1 MYSDKV
7 CLSCY
12 LHYVSLDLLDLWSL
26 WNNLAAR
33 QSYSRRTHPKQKL
46 LPHHKYRPKYIWLNY
61 YFSAE
66 GVMGLRR
73 TRLLIWWWGGLAV
86 WATLSAELLT
96 VFWSPPEPP
105 LKMEHVVKENTTG
118 SLRFELEK
126 GWNFWIM
133 ISNYLAPAAL
143 AKQKT
148 HCSPPRPDPLR
159 LWFVFLFRTEVASS
173 WELHSEVTCAPAM
186 WWEKREDYDRKNV
199 FAVSWNITNTV
210 KCHSE
215 WENRAVLIRLL
226 KAGPL
231 WLWLRWKGVS

>member
-7 CLSCY
+7 CLRCY
-12 LHYVSLDLLDLWSL
+12 LHYVSADLLILWSL
-26 WNNLAAR
+26 WKNLAAR
-33 QSYSRRTHPKQKL
+33 QSYCQRTHPKQKL
-46 LPHHKYRPKYIWLNY
+46 LPHHKYKSKYIWLNY

-96 VFWSPPEPP
+96 VFWSPPEPL

-133 ISNYLAPAAL
+133 ISNYLTPAAL

-148 HCSPPRPDPLR
+148 HCSPPTPSPSLIRFSFSNWSAEFVGTSLRGYLRPRDVMR
-159 LWFVFLFRTEVASS
+159 
-173 WELHSEVTCAPAM
+173 
-186 WWEKREDYDRKNV
+186 KKEDYDRKNV

-210 KCHSE
+210 KCHFE

-231 WLWLRWKGVS
+231 WLWLHWKGVS